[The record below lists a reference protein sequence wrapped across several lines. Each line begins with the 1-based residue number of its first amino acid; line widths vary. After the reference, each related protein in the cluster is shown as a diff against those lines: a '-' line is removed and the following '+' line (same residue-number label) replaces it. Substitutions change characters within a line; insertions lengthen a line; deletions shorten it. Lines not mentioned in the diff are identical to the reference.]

1 MVWIGIDQEASSFQV
16 AAVVVHLVPWEVE
29 ESFQVV
35 VVAVGIAVDYGLVKV
50 VHQCFEGWG

>member
-16 AAVVVHLVPWEVE
+16 AAVAVHLVPWEVE
-29 ESFQVV
+29 ESCQV
-35 VVAVGIAVDYGLVKV
+35 VVAVGIVVVDYGLVKV